1 MIKNRIADCVPRRSA
16 IAVIVGISLSL
27 SSAGCADG
35 YPTEDVPKIDPATMS
50 QAELLV
56 ALNTL
61 GKAPHLGK
69 RWRYA
74 LHDRCELEVS
84 VRDGSVIRTRVELAG
99 AIVSTRPVDGVS
111 EVRLVP
117 KAGGETRAVT
127 VLESRRWSD
136 TVLATSLLA
145 QLEKRCGVPAS

>member
-1 MIKNRIADCVPRRSA
+1 MTKNRNASFFQHGSA
-16 IAVIVGISLSL
+16 IVVSGMMVLSL
-27 SSAGCADG
+27 ALAGCADG
-35 YPTEDVPKIDPATMS
+35 YPTEDAPKIDPATMS

-74 LHDRCELEVS
+74 LHDRCELEIS
-84 VRDGSVIRTRVELAG
+84 VRDGRVSRNRVELEDAV
-99 AIVSTRPVDGVS
+99 VSTRSVDGVS

-117 KAGGETRAVT
+117 KAGGETPAVT

-145 QLEKRCGVPAS
+145 QLEKRCCVPAS